1 MPSFLLFL
9 LIFPVL
15 INIHV
20 YVYKFSIVSIL
31 YILLFY
37 LDDWLYQFSYNLIEN
52 KIRKLSELTIDNSNE
67 LKNVIRFDDLNTF
80 YNNYKKIKIR
90 IE

>member
-1 MPSFLLFL
+1 M
-9 LIFPVL
+9 
-15 INIHV
+15 
-20 YVYKFSIVSIL
+20 KSIITAMGNPTL
-31 YILLFY
+31 
-37 LDDWLYQFSYNLIEN
+37 N
-52 KIRKLSELTIDNSNE
+52 NE